1 MPVTAIYGLPGR
13 GKSLLMLQRGLKLA
27 EKYRLRLVTNFQ
39 LDPVQLAYYCKI
51 NNFKW
56 LLENMPKGIFYYVS
70 SNKNFAQ
77 FLQIQDAVI
86 LLDEMGLYAPSCQS
100 WTLPAE
106 AHNAV
111 ANNRKRLQHIIY
123 AAQYP
128 TQVHS
133 SIHKICS
140 EVLYAEGVAVWSDK
154 LRNDRLL
161 FKDVHLFKPAEFEVW
176 HGNPRLRKN
185 PIKSMVLAEKHWKGV
200 ISADDAQTFRVYDSF
215 GLLEKQD
222 EKVIADQ
229 SFGYQPFVIYPD
241 SNKELSI
248 DQIAAE
254 GYSFEELDQKLDEFY
269 QSDRKKRK
277 AIYEAS
283 SNNPFT
289 AWKIVGKVPIDGIHP
304 FQSSLITLWQWM
316 PSDTYKGMVKL
327 DMAIT
332 KECLTW
338 SKFDDEMKNSY
349 KMMFR
354 LVMTFILCIFSLLVS
369 GFLPRHPFIFFGSY
383 FLAFYLPTHIFK

>member
-56 LLENMPKGIFYYVS
+56 LLKNMPKGIFYYVS

-176 HGNPRLRKN
+176 YGNPRLRKN

-222 EKVIADQ
+222 EKVIANQ

-277 AIYEAS
+277 AIYEL
-283 SNNPFT
+283 PVT
-289 AWKIVGKVPIDGIHP
+289 TLLLLGKLSERFLLMVY
-304 FQSSLITLWQWM
+304 TLFNH
-316 PSDTYKGMVKL
+316 L
-327 DMAIT
+327 
-332 KECLTW
+332 
-338 SKFDDEMKNSY
+338 
-349 KMMFR
+349 
-354 LVMTFILCIFSLLVS
+354 
-369 GFLPRHPFIFFGSY
+369 
-383 FLAFYLPTHIFK
+383 

>member
-1 MPVTAIYGLPGR
+1 
-13 GKSLLMLQRGLKLA
+13 
-27 EKYRLRLVTNFQ
+27 
-39 LDPVQLAYYCKI
+39 
-51 NNFKW
+51 
-56 LLENMPKGIFYYVS
+56 
-70 SNKNFAQ
+70 
-77 FLQIQDAVI
+77 
-86 LLDEMGLYAPSCQS
+86 MGLYAPSCQS

-140 EVLYAEGVAVWSDK
+140 KILYAEGVAVWSDK

-200 ISADDAQTFRVYDSF
+200 ISADDAQTCRVYDSF
-215 GLLEKQD
+215 GFLEKQD

-248 DQIAAE
+248 AQITAE
-254 GYSFEELDQKLDEFY
+254 
-269 QSDRKKRK
+269 
-277 AIYEAS
+277 
-283 SNNPFT
+283 
-289 AWKIVGKVPIDGIHP
+289 
-304 FQSSLITLWQWM
+304 
-316 PSDTYKGMVKL
+316 
-327 DMAIT
+327 
-332 KECLTW
+332 
-338 SKFDDEMKNSY
+338 
-349 KMMFR
+349 
-354 LVMTFILCIFSLLVS
+354 
-369 GFLPRHPFIFFGSY
+369 
-383 FLAFYLPTHIFK
+383 

>member
-1 MPVTAIYGLPGR
+1 MPVTGIYGLPGR
-13 GKSLLMLQRGLKLA
+13 GKSLWMLQWGLKLA
-27 EKYRLRLVTNFQ
+27 NKYQLRVVTNFQ
-39 LDPVQLAYYCKI
+39 LDPVQLAYYLKI

-56 LLENMPKGIFYYVS
+56 LLDNMPRGVFYYVS
-70 SNKNFAQ
+70 SNNNFAQ
-77 FLQIQDAVI
+77 FLPIPNAVI

-111 ANNRKRLQHIIY
+111 ANNRKRLQHIIF

-140 EVLYAEGVAVWSDK
+140 EIIYAEGVVVWSDK
-154 LRNDRLL
+154 LRNDSLM
-161 FKDVHLFKPAEFEVW
+161 FKDVHLFKPAEFDVW
-176 HGNPRLRKN
+176 YNNPRLRKN
-185 PIKSMVLAEKHWKGV
+185 PIKSMVLAEKHWKGI
-200 ISADDAQTFRVYDSF
+200 ISAEDAQTFRAYDSF

-229 SFGYQPFVIYPD
+229 KFGYQPFVIYPD
-241 SNKELSI
+241 SDKELSI

-254 GYSFEELDQKLDEFY
+254 GYSFSELDQKLDEFY
-269 QSDRKKRK
+269 ESDRKKRK

-289 AWKIVGKVPIDGIHP
+289 AWKIIGEVPIDGIHP
-304 FQSSLITLWQWM
+304 FQSHLIKLWRWM
-316 PSDTYKGMVKL
+316 PASSYKGLVKL
-327 DMAIT
+327 DMALS
-332 KECLTW
+332 KEFKTW
-338 SKFDDEMKNSY
+338 SRFDDEMKKSY

-354 LVMTFILCIFSLLVS
+354 LLISFIFCVVGFFVS
-369 GFLPRHPFIFFGSY
+369 GFFPRNHFIFFGLY

>member
-1 MPVTAIYGLPGR
+1 MPVTGVYGLPGR
-13 GKSLLMLQRGLKLA
+13 GKTLWMLQWGLKLA
-27 EKYRLRLVTNFQ
+27 NKYQLRVVTNFQ
-39 LDPVQLAYYCKI
+39 LNPVQLAYYLKI

-56 LLENMPKGIFYYVS
+56 LLDNMPNGVFYVS
-70 SNKNFAQ
+70 ANKNFAQ
-77 FLQIQDAVI
+77 FLQIPNAVI

-111 ANNRKRLQHIIY
+111 ANNRKRLQHIVF

-128 TQVHS
+128 TQIHS

-140 EVLYAEGVAVWSDK
+140 EIIYAEGAVVWSDK
-154 LRNDRLL
+154 LRNDSLI
-161 FKDVHLFKPAEFEVW
+161 FKDVHLFKPPEFEVW
-176 HGNPRLRKN
+176 YNNPRLRKN

-200 ISADDAQTFRVYDSF
+200 ISAEDAQTFRVYDSF
-215 GLLEKQD
+215 SLLEKQD
-222 EKVIADQ
+222 EKVIAEQ
-229 SFGYQPFVIYPD
+229 KFGYQPFINYPD

-254 GYSFEELDQKLDEFY
+254 GYSFAELDQKLDEFY
-269 QSDRKKRK
+269 ESDRKKRK

-289 AWKIVGKVPIDGIHP
+289 AWKIIGEVPIDGIHP
-304 FQSSLITLWQWM
+304 FQSHLIKLWRWM
-316 PSDTYKGMVKL
+316 PATSYKGLVKL
-327 DMAIT
+327 DMAIS
-332 KECLTW
+332 KEFKTW
-338 SKFDDEMKNSY
+338 SKFDDEMKKSY
-349 KMMFR
+349 KMAFR
-354 LVMTFILCIFSLLVS
+354 LFLSFILCVVSFLIS

-383 FLAFYLPTHIFK
+383 LLAFYLPTRIFK